1 MRENTNDSSTWKAD
15 DWLIMKLYQVFE
27 MIWTNER
34 REMTWIANSLDTS
47 WTVWKGEM
55 KIVIMKRLKKEDW
68 CENSKKNK
76 KRGRMMKGELYREER
91 IKH

>member
-1 MRENTNDSSTWKAD
+1 
-15 DWLIMKLYQVFE
+15 
-27 MIWTNER
+27 
-34 REMTWIANSLDTS
+34 
-47 WTVWKGEM
+47 VWKGEM